1 MAVPIMQD
9 GGRGELGAGSLGS
22 VSEQPE
28 DSMPTSTPALSL
40 EELARAQGATP
51 VQDPHELV
59 ADIWESDEELDAFLA
74 DLRASRDG
82 S

>member
-1 MAVPIMQD
+1 MQD

-28 DSMPTSTPALSL
+28 ESMPTAPPALSL
-40 EELARAQGATP
+40 EDLARAQGATP
-51 VQDPHELV
+51 VLDPHELV

-74 DLRASRDG
+74 DLRASRDA